1 MKLLPRNYKSV
12 FKTEVAKAL
21 QLQTSPGIVT
31 EQDIKHLPEPVQK
44 YLRYVGAIGK
54 EKIHS
59 VKLEFTGD
67 FKTDPNNKYEKFIS
81 IQYNFF
87 GSPKRFF
94 YMKMPMMGIPCYGL
108 HVYKEGTASMKINL
122 SSLIEVVDAKG
133 EKMNQGE
140 TVTVFNDLCLMAPAA
155 LIDADIK
162 WQTIDKLIVK
172 ANYKNGKSTISAT
185 LYFNEAGE
193 LINFISTDRFLSSD
207 GKTYLNYPWS
217 TPAMNYK
224 DFNGRKVPAYGETI
238 WQMPEG
244 DFVYGKFNLKSIEY
258 NCK

>member
-12 FKTEVAKAL
+12 FNAEVLKAL
-21 QLQTSPGIVT
+21 QIQASPGIVT

-59 VKLEFTGD
+59 VKLEFTGN
-67 FKTDPNNKYEKFIS
+67 FKTDPNRKYAKFTS
-81 IQYNFF
+81 RQYNFF
-87 GSPKRFF
+87 ESPKRFF

-108 HVYKEGTASMKINL
+108 HVFKDCAASMKINL
-122 SSLIEVVDAKG
+122 ASSIEVVDAKG
-133 EKMNQGE
+133 EQMDQGE

-155 LIDADIK
+155 LIDADVK
-162 WQTIDKLIVK
+162 WETIDKLTVK
-172 ANYKNGKSTISAT
+172 ANYTNGENSISAT
-185 LYFNEAGE
+185 LYFNETGE

-217 TPAMNYK
+217 TPAMNYE
-224 DFNGRKVPAYGETI
+224 DFNGRKVPTYGEAI
-238 WQMPEG
+238 WQLPEG